1 MGSIRKVSKNS
12 YEGRVTTGYGADGKT
27 KVKYLYGKTQKEVRQ
42 KMMEIIQEVDCG
54 NYTDPSRIQLRDWLD
69 VWVNEYSADKK
80 YSTMKSY
87 KAAIR
92 THINPAIG
100 DYYLDDLSP
109 VIIQK
114 FYNNLLAPKDGSK
127 PLAPKTAKN
136 VHITLHAALNQAVD
150 NEILKKNPCDKT
162 KLAKVEKKQI
172 KPLTDEQIRDFIE
185 LCGADTYY
193 GCILKVIA
201 FTGLRESEAM
211 GITWDAVDFD
221 KGHIIIDKQL
231 VRRPK
236 NDGGT
241 MLASVKNGKPRT
253 LAPAPYVMALLK
265 TRYTEQ
271 VMQSKWAGSAWTAWS
286 NEEEHKKALV
296 FTNDIGEHLTQ
307 KRVYLHFKKKA
318 ADIGVPEARVH
329 DLRHTFAVL
338 SLQNG
343 DDVKTVQEN
352 LGHSSA
358 SFTLDVY
365 GHVSDRMKKESAN
378 RMENFISNLSTLA

>member
-1 MGSIRKVSKNS
+1 M
-12 YEGRVTTGYGADGKT
+12 
-27 KVKYLYGKTQKEVRQ
+27 
-42 KMMEIIQEVDCG
+42 
-54 NYTDPSRIQLRDWLD
+54 
-69 VWVNEYSADKK
+69 
-80 YSTMKSY
+80 
-87 KAAIR
+87 
-92 THINPAIG
+92 
-100 DYYLDDLSP
+100 
-109 VIIQK
+109 
-114 FYNNLLAPKDGSK
+114 
-127 PLAPKTAKN
+127 
-136 VHITLHAALNQAVD
+136 NQAVD

-185 LCGADTYY
+185 LCGADIYY
-193 GCILKVIA
+193 GCILRVIA

-221 KGHIIIDKQL
+221 KGHIVIDKQL

-236 NDGGT
+236 ADGGT
-241 MLASVKNGKPRT
+241 MLASVKNGKPRP

-271 VMQSKWAGSAWTAWS
+271 VMQSKWAGSAWMAWT

-296 FTNDIGEHLTQ
+296 FTNEIGQHLVQ
-307 KRVYLHFKKKA
+307 KRVYLHFEKMA
-318 ADIGVPEARVH
+318 AEIGAPEARVH
-329 DLRHTFAVL
+329 DLRHTFAVI

-352 LGHSSA
+352 LGHASA

-365 GHVSDRMKKESAN
+365 GHVSDRMKKERAA
-378 RMENFISNLSTLA
+378 RMENYICELAQQ